1 MNNLYLCTKQGNKTM
16 GYSRF
21 KKLKEVT
28 KKFNLD
34 AERIQLFQEIKIV
47 EPSAWLIETLKKA
60 GIVPL
65 TNEKAKSER
74 IISPI
79 LLEVA
84 EKYFEKI
91 TLFSGEKLTVDAEND
106 LAGACDFFFVLAPRK
121 PYIEAPIIALA
132 EAKDEDMD
140 YGIAQCAAQL
150 YGAKLF
156 NEAEGKTFP
165 FLYGYAST
173 GTDWQF
179 LRFEENM
186 FYIDTKIYTDLKE
199 ILGVWHHII
208 QLYLK

>member
-1 MNNLYLCTKQGNKTM
+1 M
-16 GYSRF
+16 GYSKF

-28 KKFNLD
+28 KKFGLD
-34 AERIQLFQEIKIV
+34 AEQIRLFQEIKPV
-47 EPSAWLIETLKKA
+47 EASPWLQETLAKA
-60 GIVPL
+60 DIVPL
-65 TNEKAKSER
+65 TNEKTKSER
-74 IISPI
+74 ILSPI

-84 EKYFEKI
+84 EKFRNET
-91 TLFSGEKLTVDAEND
+91 TLFSGEELLVDVDND

-121 PYIEAPIIALA
+121 PYIEAPIISLA

-165 FLYGYAST
+165 VLYGCAST
-173 GTDWQF
+173 GIDWQF
-179 LRFEENM
+179 LRFEENV

-208 QLYLK
+208 QLYLS